1 MDEKSPLTEQ
11 VPETIGRYKI
21 QECIG
26 SGAMG
31 AVYKAFDPLIK
42 RMLAIKTI
50 RLDIPKGGPQYR
62 SFKERFYHEA
72 RMSGNLSHPNIV
84 TLFDIVEEA
93 DLFLAMEFVEGETI
107 AARLEKGYK
116 FKPEEV
122 ISRLDIKPGDEVADL
137 GAGSGYFTLRMAREV
152 GQGGRVYAVDTN
164 PEMLK
169 YIEKRAEEEQLDNI
183 QTILADANDP
193 KLGSES
199 VDLIFICDVL
209 HHISHRERYYPLL
222 ARALRLGGRL
232 VDIDF
237 YKRELP
243 VGPPVEM
250 KIAKKDAIKEIEPA
264 GFDLVHDYDFLKY
277 QYFLVFEL
285 AE

>member
-1 MDEKSPLTEQ
+1 MGICTGGVMSRRAAWLLGLMFLGLAWRTAVGQTEHQQHHPPESTTSYIQALEDPERAAWQQPEQ
-11 VPETIGRYKI
+11 VIAK
-21 QECIG
+21 
-26 SGAMG
+26 
-31 AVYKAFDPLIK
+31 
-42 RMLAIKTI
+42 
-50 RLDIPKGGPQYR
+50 LD
-62 SFKERFYHEA
+62 
-72 RMSGNLSHPNIV
+72 L
-84 TLFDIVEEA
+84 
-93 DLFLAMEFVEGETI
+93 
-107 AARLEKGYK
+107 
-116 FKPEEV
+116 
-122 ISRLDIKPGDEVADL
+122 KPGDEVADL

-164 PEMLK
+164 PEMLRD
-169 YIEKRAEEEQLDNI
+169 IEKRAEEEQLENI
-183 QTILADANDP
+183 QTILADPNDP
-193 KLGSES
+193 KLGSQS

-237 YKRELP
+237 YKRNLP